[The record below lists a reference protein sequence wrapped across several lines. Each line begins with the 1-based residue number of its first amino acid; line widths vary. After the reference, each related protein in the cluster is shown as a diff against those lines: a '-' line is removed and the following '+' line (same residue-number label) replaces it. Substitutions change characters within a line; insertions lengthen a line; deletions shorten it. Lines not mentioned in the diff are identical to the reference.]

1 MQRQN
6 KRQNEGE
13 KDAEALTAK
22 DIGDF
27 LNMLTQ
33 DGREPRDLLPLS
45 GTVCP

>member
-1 MQRQN
+1 MLRQN
-6 KRQNEGE
+6 KRQNEAK

-33 DGREPRDLLPLS
+33 GGRELHDLLPLL